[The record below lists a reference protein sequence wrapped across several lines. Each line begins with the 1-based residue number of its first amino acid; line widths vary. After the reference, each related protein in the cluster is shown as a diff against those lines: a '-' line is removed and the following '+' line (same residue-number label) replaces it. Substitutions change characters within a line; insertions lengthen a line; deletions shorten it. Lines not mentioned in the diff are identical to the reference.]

1 MIRSDKPSTAMSFAK
16 RALVLTLA
24 GSFLSVA
31 LPSLATPADNSTSSK
46 PNASG
51 TSDKASH
58 KSASAKTG
66 QSSSKLAKTPVTVV
80 ESTTTTTTTTTT
92 KTSTHIASGTGKPK
106 IIEFSAA
113 WCVPCKKM
121 APMIHKLEVDYAG
134 KAQFQSVDFDKDTD
148 IVTKYDVTSVPTVII
163 INGAGKISYQHAG
176 SIDEKTMTTELAK
189 VIAK

>member
-1 MIRSDKPSTAMSFAK
+1 
-16 RALVLTLA
+16 
-24 GSFLSVA
+24 
-31 LPSLATPADNSTSSK
+31 
-46 PNASG
+46 
-51 TSDKASH
+51 
-58 KSASAKTG
+58 
-66 QSSSKLAKTPVTVV
+66 
-80 ESTTTTTTTTTT
+80 
-92 KTSTHIASGTGKPK
+92 
-106 IIEFSAA
+106 
-113 WCVPCKKM
+113 M